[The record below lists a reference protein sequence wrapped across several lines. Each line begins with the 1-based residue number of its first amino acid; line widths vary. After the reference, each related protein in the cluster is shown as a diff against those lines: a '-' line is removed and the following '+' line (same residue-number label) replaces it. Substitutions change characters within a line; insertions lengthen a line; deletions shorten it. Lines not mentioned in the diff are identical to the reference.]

1 MYAKQFNIDKN
12 KGRLH
17 AYFRSDWMHSIFE
30 NKNADPG
37 YQQKAQVVLFSEISA
52 SVVSMLYFQAQ
63 QNSTYTVAS
72 LYCLLYSVMSL
83 SNATKN

>member
-63 QNSTYTVAS
+63 QVSQERVLISNNY
-72 LYCLLYSVMSL
+72 LELNLYSR
-83 SNATKN
+83 